1 MLYVIVQIS
10 DSELWFSPLL
20 LFETSFHFSSEK
32 CTSVQLTES
41 QAFVVQDQ
49 ATHEHMVHQ
58 TQGYNQV
65 SSTLPLDFCEYY
77 SLSDIIFKYC
87 QNIFK

>member
-65 SSTLPLDFCEYY
+65 SFNTSFRLL
-77 SLSDIIFKYC
+77 
-87 QNIFK
+87 